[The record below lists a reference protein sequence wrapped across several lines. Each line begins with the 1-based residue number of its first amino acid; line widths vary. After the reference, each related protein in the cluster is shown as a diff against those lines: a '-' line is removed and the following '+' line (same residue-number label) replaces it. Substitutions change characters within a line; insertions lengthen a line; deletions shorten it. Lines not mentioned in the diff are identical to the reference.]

1 MAKLHELL
9 AVESNLKGQAE
20 KCRTDLQSTFAN
32 KRHLFQQKLV
42 TYTPDGENQQS
53 ETREQSDIQTT
64 VRKEIDWLKPIQLRA
79 IDAACAIDIANT
91 RAKADI
97 VLEDGSTLVKEVP
110 ATALLQLEKRVKEV
124 LEFAKAIPTL
134 DPAKGF
140 KQDPAREEGVY
151 AAREVKK
158 TSTAKRDKY
167 ITITPSTPQH
177 PAQIAKETVD
187 ERVGVILEQEWS
199 ALITPADKAKFLE
212 RGEDLLRAVSKAR
225 SRANGEEIDPTV
237 NKIGGAMLD
246 YIFQP
251 ATA

>member
-20 KCRTDLQSTFAN
+20 KCRTDLQHTFAN
-32 KRHLFQQKLV
+32 KKHLFGMKIV
-42 TYTPDGENQQS
+42 TYTPDAEGQLP

-64 VRKEIDWLKPIQLRA
+64 VRKEIDWLKPIAMRFIDVAYA
-79 IDAACAIDIANT
+79 IDMANT

-97 VLEDGSTLVKEVP
+97 ITEDGTTIAKDVP
-110 ATALLQLEKRVKEV
+110 TTALLQLEKRVREM
-124 LEFAKAIPTL
+124 LEFAKTIPTL

-140 KQDPAREEGVY
+140 TQDSARETGVY
-151 AAREVKK
+151 VAREVKK
-158 TSTAKRDKY
+158 TSTQKKDKY
-167 ITITPSTPQH
+167 ITITPATDKH
-177 PAQIAKETVD
+177 PAQVAKETVD

-199 ALITPADKAKFLE
+199 AMLTPADKAKFLE
-212 RGEDLLRAVSKAR
+212 RGEDLLRAVSRAR

-237 NKIGGAMLD
+237 NKIGGALLD

-251 ATA
+251 SPA

>member
-42 TYTPDGENQQS
+42 TYTPDDDKQQA

-64 VRKEIDWLKPIQLRA
+64 VRKEIDWLKRIQVRFIDSAFA
-79 IDAACAIDIANT
+79 IDMANT
-91 RAKADI
+91 RAKSDI
-97 VLEDGSTLVKEVP
+97 VLEGGDVLAKDVP
-110 ATALLQLEKRVKEV
+110 ATALLQLEKRIKES
-124 LEFAKAIPTL
+124 LEFVKTIPTL

-140 KQDPAREEGVY
+140 QQDHAREAGVY
-151 AAREVKK
+151 KAREVRK
-158 TSTAKRDKY
+158 TSTQKKDKY
-167 ITITPSTPQH
+167 ITITPSTDKH
-177 PAQIAKETVD
+177 PAQVAKETVD

-199 ALITPADKAKFLE
+199 SLITPVQKANYLE
-212 RGEDLLRAVSKAR
+212 RGEELLRAVSKAR

-237 NKIGGAMLD
+237 NKIGGTLLD
-246 YIFQP
+246 YIFQQ